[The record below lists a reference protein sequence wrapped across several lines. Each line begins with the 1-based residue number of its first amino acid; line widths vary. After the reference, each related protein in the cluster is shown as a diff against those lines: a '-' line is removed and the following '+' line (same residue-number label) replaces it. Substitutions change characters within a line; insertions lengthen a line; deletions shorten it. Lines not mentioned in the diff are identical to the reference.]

1 VVSDSIFASMFAPHS
16 LLSHRGQFNKTTDFV
31 IDINNASATT
41 GAGGVARSAGVAQ
54 MPTLWGEGIAL
65 VQLNLEPCGINTLH
79 THPRASEFTYVV
91 EGEKVYMHLTMHHD
105 CVVQRCTA

>member
-1 VVSDSIFASMFAPHS
+1 MFAPHS